1 MRRLRPRLVPPVAQ
15 DEPRPRRHTV
25 IRWVYLAAVI
35 GLMAWLGNLFLGGYF
50 YLRAD
55 GMVLGELAVVAAEF
69 PVTVNGILVHEGER
83 VTAGQ
88 VVATVSSQAVA
99 ESLAR
104 LTGDQADRQI
114 RLADLDIRS
123 QTTDAV
129 IGLAGKRET
138 VAGDTRRELEK
149 LLAQRELP
157 VIAHSAAIDSE
168 FRSKEDLERL
178 KAERSAF
185 AAQIGAL
192 QAAVARAQSAIDDL
206 HRDYDDGR
214 LHAPIDG
221 VVGRRIAEQGAVFG
235 AGDPLLDIYGNRRF
249 VLAYVP
255 TGGLFTVRVGETV
268 RIADGLH
275 TFAGTITR
283 VEPVAAALPREFQ
296 RAFTPV
302 EHEQVI
308 RVKLATGQQP
318 PPLFTKVQVTAARFL
333 PPW

>member
-55 GMVLGELAVVAAEF
+55 GRVLGELAVVAAEF

-221 VVGRRIAEQGAVFG
+221 VVGRRIAEQGAGFG
-235 AGDPLLDIYGNRRF
+235 
-249 VLAYVP
+249 
-255 TGGLFTVRVGETV
+255 VGETV
-268 RIADGLH
+268 RIAAGLH